1 MSHTRRQFIRR
12 CAGAA
17 GAAAMSRSLGAPR
30 MTAQSQQ
37 SLTNWAGNLT
47 YGSPLS
53 TVTSVPQVRDFV
65 RSHDR
70 LRVLGTRH
78 CFNSIADSTAHLL
91 SVRDMNRVVS
101 IDAATRTV
109 TLEAGM
115 SYGQLCPGLD
125 EKGFAL
131 HNLASLPHISV
142 AGACA
147 TGTHGSGVK
156 NGNLSTAVSAME
168 LVTPDGDVV
177 SLSRDKDGG
186 SFLGSVVHLGALGV
200 VTKVTLDILPTFTLS
215 QEVYEN
221 LPMAQLAGNFDA
233 IMSASYSVSLFTDWQ
248 KGRIS
253 ELWVKRRV
261 EE

>member
-1 MSHTRRQFIRR
+1 MSQTRRQFIRR

-101 IDAATRTV
+101 MDAATRTV

-156 NGNLSTAVSAME
+156 NGNLSTAVAGLE
-168 LVTPDGDVV
+168 LVTAAGEVLTFTKQQAEFPGV
-177 SLSRDKDGG
+177 
-186 SFLGSVVHLGALGV
+186 VVHLGALGV
-200 VTKVTLDILPTFTLS
+200 VTKVTLDVQPRYTMR
-215 QEVYEN
+215 QDVYLD
-221 LPMAQLAGNFDA
+221 LPMAAVRDHF
-233 IMSASYSVSLFTDWQ
+233 Y
-248 KGRIS
+248 
-253 ELWVKRRV
+253 
-261 EE
+261 